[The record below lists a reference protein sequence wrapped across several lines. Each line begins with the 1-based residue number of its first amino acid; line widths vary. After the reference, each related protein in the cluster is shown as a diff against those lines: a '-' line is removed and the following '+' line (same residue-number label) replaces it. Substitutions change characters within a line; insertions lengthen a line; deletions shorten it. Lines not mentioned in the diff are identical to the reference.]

1 MQMLWTIKV
10 QSFFRQALGI
20 TSDDIRSF
28 QLCKTNSGYYHTVYL
43 KDLPETDAR
52 SSAQTA
58 WAPHANNL
66 PGFVSVIKSGAESET
81 DRPSPWRISD
91 RSTIAAPIS
100 NSSRLALN
108 GSGIL
113 SRNSASALVSAGS
126 ASTCSITSI
135 KSL

>member
-1 MQMLWTIKV
+1 MQMLWPIKV
-10 QSFFRQALGI
+10 QSLFRRALGV
-20 TSDDIRSF
+20 TSGDIRSF

-58 WAPHANNL
+58 WAP
-66 PGFVSVIKSGAESET
+66 
-81 DRPSPWRISD
+81 D

-100 NSSRLALN
+100 NSFRLAL
-108 GSGIL
+108 SRSLIL

-135 KSL
+135 KSRWRITQNSAWEIRLAAESLARSGP